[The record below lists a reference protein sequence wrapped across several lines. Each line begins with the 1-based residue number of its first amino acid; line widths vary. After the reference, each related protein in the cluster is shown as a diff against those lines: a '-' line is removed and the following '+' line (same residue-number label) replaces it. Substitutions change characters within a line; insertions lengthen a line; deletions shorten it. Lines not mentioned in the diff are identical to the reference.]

1 MTRGGPHQ
9 GGTNLHC
16 EEMDRL
22 LEKAPPVIKWV
33 KNKHGVMVHVE
44 INDPRTENRKRGR
57 AKKAE
62 APKKA
67 RPLTA
72 AAYKAALA
80 AHALELR
87 EARERRLESMQTEA
101 DEVAERFR
109 KHHAENTQLLNA
121 ARRPI

>member
-1 MTRGGPHQ
+1 MTRGPHQ

-16 EEMDRL
+16 QEMDRL
-22 LEKAPPVIKWV
+22 LEKAPPVIKWA

-44 INDPRTENRKRGR
+44 IDDPHTESRKRGR
-57 AKKAE
+57 AKAE
-62 APKKA
+62 APMKA

-80 AHALELR
+80 ARALELR
-87 EARERRLESMQTEA
+87 EARERRLEAMQTEA

-109 KHHAENTQLLNA
+109 KHHAENTPLLNA
-121 ARRPI
+121 ARSAL

>member
-1 MTRGGPHQ
+1 MTRGGSHQ

-16 EEMDRL
+16 EEMDAAL
-22 LEKAPPVIKWV
+22 AAQPPEIVWV
-33 KNKHGVMVHVE
+33 KNKRGVMVATEVR
-44 INDPRTENRKRGR
+44 DPHSETRKRGR
-57 AKKAE
+57 AK

-72 AAYKAALA
+72 AAYKATLA

-109 KHHAENTQLLNA
+109 KHHAENTPLLNA
-121 ARRPI
+121 ARRSI